1 MKRSLREAVGLALG
15 TSVTALGTLVGVRVL
30 TQFLPPSG
38 YGALSLIM
46 GVSVLAIS
54 LVSTPLTQAAIHFY
68 PSVATDGS
76 PRLILQSLLRCT
88 IRMAPWILAGGLLAA
103 LIYMEWGGGTLTL
116 TALATALLAADCWR
130 AANLSLLNAA
140 RRHLRYVAWTFL
152 DAWGRPLAGA
162 AAVFAVGPSVTAVL
176 AAYVIV
182 SVTLLLAFSIGL
194 WPATANATRTPA
206 TGAPYGNSADLPNPL
221 DARMWSYA
229 LPLIPL
235 GVIGWASNL
244 GDRYVIAGV
253 LSVAD
258 AGLYA
263 AVYGLASAPFM
274 MVGGTVELALRP
286 IHQTAVAAGN
296 QARANFILR
305 AWVTAVSAVCGL
317 GVLVLAVG
325 HREVAA
331 VCVGAAYRQASGL
344 MPWIGLGYAIRSV
357 SYVFERVSYAYAR
370 THRVL
375 VTQLWAVV
383 ATVVAT
389 PAGVLLA
396 GLKGAAMAVPVYFTV
411 QCLVAVVLARRT
423 LREVNVRPESAGLD
437 HPLASR
443 A

>member
-1 MKRSLREAVGLALG
+1 MKRSLKEAIGLAVG
-15 TSVTALGTLVGVRVL
+15 TSATALGTLVGVRVL
-30 TQFLPPSG
+30 TQFLPPAG
-38 YGALSLIM
+38 YGVLSLILGM
-46 GVSVLAIS
+46 SVLAIS
-54 LVSTPLTQAAIHFY
+54 LASTPLTQAAIHFY
-68 PSVATDGS
+68 PSVAADGS

-88 IRMAPWILAGGLLAA
+88 MRMAPWIAVGALLAA
-103 LIYMEWGGGTLTL
+103 LLYIEWGGGTVAL
-116 TALATALLAADCWR
+116 TALAAALLAADCWR

-140 RRHLRYVAWTFL
+140 RRHRRYVAWTFL

-162 AAVFAVGPSVTAVL
+162 AAVFAVGPSATAVL
-176 AAYVIV
+176 GAYVIV
-182 SVTLLLAFSIGL
+182 SIGLTMLFGIGL
-194 WPATANATRTPA
+194 WPGTTDVAPALRPDATE
-206 TGAPYGNSADLPNPL
+206 SASSF

-305 AWVTAVSAVCGL
+305 AWVAVVSVICGL

-325 HREVAA
+325 HREIATL
-331 VCVGAAYRQASGL
+331 CVGQAYRQASGL

-375 VTQLWAVV
+375 LTQLWAVA

-411 QCLVAVVLARRT
+411 QCLVAIVLARRT
-423 LREVNVRPESAGLD
+423 LHEVNIRSESVGLEQ
-437 HPLASR
+437 PLASR